1 MRDRDRSREKVHI
14 RVDKR
19 NAHVSNTHYEPR
31 MLPFVEREEYFA
43 TVFLEISFGFLRPLD
58 FLERSTSFWYSSA
71 LVYTQFVRTFRDVIK
86 PDEFSSFFN
95 TFKIV
100 IINVNVKINVQI
112 KDDDPRGM
120 RNVCSRN

>member
-43 TVFLEISFGFLRPLD
+43 TVFLEIPSGFLRPLD
-58 FLERSTSFWYSSA
+58 FLEGPTSFWYLCA
-71 LVYTQFVRTFRDVIK
+71 RVYTQFVRTFRDVIK

-95 TFKIV
+95 SSKTL
-100 IINVNVKINVQI
+100 IINETLK
-112 KDDDPRGM
+112 
-120 RNVCSRN
+120 